1 MTIRRATRLP
11 AILTAAGIALSL
23 LAAACGPP
31 GSTATVT
38 TPSAANGRP
47 QGGPVPATL
56 LGDWFLPPAIVVAVE
71 GNASCRLLR
80 LTLTATTY
88 RLTHDPA
95 CGGLTSTG
103 EVVVNKTEI
112 DFFNADVCGLKLPDG
127 VGRYGWTLTSGFLH
141 FSALNPDPCPRGA
154 AWFDNRSYGRTNTA

>member
-1 MTIRRATRLP
+1 MTIRRATPLP
-11 AILTAAGIALSL
+11 GIRTAAGIALSL

-88 RLTHDPA
+88 RLTHDPSCA
-95 CGGLTSTG
+95 APPDPG
-103 EVVVNKTEI
+103 EVVV
-112 DFFNADVCGLKLPDG
+112 
-127 VGRYGWTLTSGFLH
+127 H
-141 FSALNPDPCPRGA
+141 
-154 AWFDNRSYGRTNTA
+154 